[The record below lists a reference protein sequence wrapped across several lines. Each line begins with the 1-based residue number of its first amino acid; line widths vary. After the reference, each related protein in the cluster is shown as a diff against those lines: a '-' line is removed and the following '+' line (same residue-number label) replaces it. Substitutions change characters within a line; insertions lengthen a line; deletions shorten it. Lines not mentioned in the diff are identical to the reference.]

1 MDFNIFLL
9 RLGLEPNNFKNK
21 PIEPVQFD
29 RGFVFETEQIVE
41 ERKCP
46 HCSSHDVY
54 INDYR
59 FVEYRC
65 TENQNITDILRVKKP
80 RFKCQKCGKTFTKSL
95 EGINPYS
102 NITNQV
108 KQFIITD
115 FSRPFT
121 FTEIAKNYHISLNH
135 VIKIFDGQVKFVPRL
150 KMPRILC
157 IDEIRFS
164 EEINQKF
171 VCVIT
176 DFENKEI
183 VDLIKNRQMPYLR
196 EYFDNIPLKER
207 ENTKVF
213 ISDMYDA
220 YSTICHRYFTNAIHV
235 VDLFHVIAQLTN
247 AVNRIR
253 TRVMNNEAGKGT
265 MEYNFMKAHWKYFL
279 CLKSHIPN
287 KRYVYQKTGESYFYA
302 EMVYEC
308 IKLSP
313 DLWDGWMCL
322 QELFRYTDMYTYD
335 EATNFV
341 IWISEKLLKTNNE
354 LLKSVGKTYHKW
366 RYEIANG
373 FNKKQTKIR
382 YTNAIAEGLN
392 NQLKTII
399 KSAYGYHN
407 FNRFRK
413 RAMLIM
419 TYKNKS

>member
-1 MDFNIFLL
+1 
-9 RLGLEPNNFKNK
+9 
-21 PIEPVQFD
+21 
-29 RGFVFETEQIVE
+29 
-41 ERKCP
+41 
-46 HCSSHDVY
+46 
-54 INDYR
+54 
-59 FVEYRC
+59 
-65 TENQNITDILRVKKP
+65 
-80 RFKCQKCGKTFTKSL
+80 
-95 EGINPYS
+95 
-102 NITNQV
+102 
-108 KQFIITD
+108 
-115 FSRPFT
+115 
-121 FTEIAKNYHISLNH
+121 
-135 VIKIFDGQVKFVPRL
+135 
-150 KMPRILC
+150 
-157 IDEIRFS
+157 
-164 EEINQKF
+164 
-171 VCVIT
+171 
-176 DFENKEI
+176 
-183 VDLIKNRQMPYLR
+183 
-196 EYFDNIPLKER
+196 
-207 ENTKVF
+207 
-213 ISDMYDA
+213 
-220 YSTICHRYFTNAIHV
+220 
-235 VDLFHVIAQLTN
+235 
-247 AVNRIR
+247 
-253 TRVMNNEAGKGT
+253 
-265 MEYNFMKAHWKYFL
+265 MKAHWKYFL